1 MLRGGARSR
10 ELEAILVPLLGVGGK
25 LLAFNSN
32 SWLLPAILPQPS
44 YLRTTRSLHLLPRTP
59 LARIPKETI
68 DQIIHLADIVE
79 VVGDFVSLKK
89 KGQNMWACCPFHH
102 EKSPSFSVAPAK
114 GLYKCFGCGKAGGVV
129 QFIMDIEGSS
139 YVEALKYLAKKYGVE
154 IQEEE
159 KTPEQQL
166 VQNEKDSQFIVSNW
180 AKDHYHKL
188 LLESDEGQSIGL
200 SYLRQRGLN
209 QSTIQTFEL
218 GYSLDNWDDL
228 LKAAQKEG
236 FQAKYLEK
244 TGLTI
249 VRDDDPNRRYDR
261 FRGRVM
267 FPIHNVSGRVIGF
280 GARTLKA
287 NDKTAKYLNSPESD
301 IYHKSDVLYGL
312 FQARQAIRSEEVC
325 YLVEGYLDVLS
336 LYQGGIKNVVASSGT
351 SLTESQIRL
360 IGRYSD
366 NVTVLYDGDAAGIR
380 ASLRGIDMLL
390 EGGLNVRVVLFP
402 DGDDPDS
409 YIRKVGDQRFREHL
423 ESASQDFISFKT
435 AVVAKEA
442 AQDPVKKAEAIRDVL
457 QSIAK
462 VPDPIKR
469 QVFLQQTSQA
479 FGIDE
484 QVLITEY
491 NKLVKTAAQKAP
503 TAGHGSSGSSASS
516 RPGPTA
522 GTGQRVPAPAMSPEE
537 EAEMAMYGATAED
550 FAAPGVATKATDD
563 DLEPVPDLVETCER
577 EIVRLMV
584 LYAAQPLTEDIAVAQ
599 YLFAQLEDTPL
610 RTPIYA
616 DLLHLCRQ
624 ELEQGRWPEV
634 RNFIQHSRSDIRAV
648 VSDLATEKYDLS
660 PNWSTHQIYV
670 PRELDQLQQACDNAI
685 LRLNKVNVQRELSV
699 QLDALRHPMD
709 ELTMLETLGTIKL
722 LKEMDNRLG
731 ELLGT
736 VIPRGAM

>member
-1 MLRGGARSR
+1 M
-10 ELEAILVPLLGVGGK
+10 
-25 LLAFNSN
+25 
-32 SWLLPAILPQPS
+32 
-44 YLRTTRSLHLLPRTP
+44 
-59 LARIPKETI
+59 ARIPKETI

-102 EKSPSFSVAPAK
+102 EKSPSFSVAPSK

-139 YVEALKYLAKKYGVE
+139 YVEALKYLAKKYGIE

-166 VQNEKDSQFIVSNW
+166 AQNEKDSQFIVSNW

-188 LLESDEGQSIGL
+188 LLENEEGQSIGL

-209 QSTIQTFEL
+209 QHTIQTFEL
-218 GYSLDNWDDL
+218 GYSLDAWDDL

-249 VRDDDPNRRYDR
+249 IREDEQGKDSGRRYDR

-287 NDKTAKYLNSPESD
+287 NDKTAKYLNSPESE

-360 IGRYSD
+360 IGRYSE

-409 YIRKVGDQRFREHL
+409 YIRKVGDQRFKEHL
-423 ESASQDFISFKT
+423 DSASQDFISFKT
-435 AVVAKEA
+435 SVVAKEA

-469 QVFLQQTSQA
+469 QVFLQQTSGA

-491 NKLVKTAAQKAP
+491 NKLVKNATQKAP
-503 TAGHGSSGSSASS
+503 GAGSSGGAGGGGSKGSSAWSN
-516 RPGPTA
+516 
-522 GTGQRVPAPAMSPEE
+522 GQPAAPPRVPAPAMSPEE
-537 EAEMAMYGATAED
+537 EAEMAMYGATPDD
-550 FAAPGVATKATDD
+550 FAAPGGDTTTAPDD
-563 DLEPVPDLVETCER
+563 DMEPVPDLVQVCER
-577 EIVRLMV
+577 EIVRLLV
-584 LYAAQPLTEDIAVAQ
+584 LYAAQPLSEDIAVAQ
-599 YLFAQLEDTPL
+599 YIFAQLEETPL
-610 RTPIYA
+610 RTPIFA
-616 DLLHLCRQ
+616 DLMHLCR
-624 ELEQGRWPEV
+624 EEMNEGRWPEV
-634 RNFIQHSRSDIRAV
+634 RQFIQHSRADIRAV